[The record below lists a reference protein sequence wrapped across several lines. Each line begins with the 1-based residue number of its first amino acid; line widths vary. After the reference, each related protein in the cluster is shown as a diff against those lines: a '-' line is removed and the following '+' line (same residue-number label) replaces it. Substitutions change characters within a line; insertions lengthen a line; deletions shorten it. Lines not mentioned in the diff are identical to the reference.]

1 MSEYPSTQPFGPHA
15 PQVPAHS
22 VTPNPTAQTPQSMSG
37 GTPDYGAQRGDYA
50 PGGGRYLAGP
60 KSIGKAIALSV
71 FLGPFG
77 VIYATFG
84 TRQDRWAF
92 AWLVGSV
99 MLMFAI
105 GLPLAPIIVV
115 SVIWSVLAV
124 RSHNRQ
130 FSEL

>member
-1 MSEYPSTQPFGPHA
+1 MSEYPSTQPFGPHG
-15 PQVPAHS
+15 PQVSAHS
-22 VTPNPTAQTPQSMSG
+22 VTPNPTAQTSQSVSG
-37 GTPDYGAQRGDYA
+37 GTPDYGVQRGAYA
-50 PGGGRYLAGP
+50 PGGGQYVAGP

-71 FLGPFG
+71 FFGPFG

-84 TRQDRWAF
+84 TRQYRWAF

-105 GLPLAPIIVV
+105 GLRLAVVIAV
-115 SVIWSVLAV
+115 SVSWSVLAV

-130 FSEL
+130 FNRL

>member
-1 MSEYPSTQPFGPHA
+1 MSDYPSTQPFGPHG

-22 VTPNPTAQTPQSMSG
+22 VTPNPTAQTPQSISG
-37 GTPDYGAQRGDYA
+37 GAPDYGGPRGANA
-50 PGGGRYLAGP
+50 PSGGGYVAGR
-60 KSIGKAIALSV
+60 KSMAKAIALSV
-71 FLGPFG
+71 FFGPFG

-84 TRQDRWAF
+84 TRQYRWAF

-105 GLPLAPIIVV
+105 GLRLAAIIAV

-130 FSEL
+130 FNKL